1 MLSEIQQETDIILS
15 GVNQREFKEW
25 TIYRGVNKVKGTQVT
40 MKP

>member
-1 MLSEIQQETDIILS
+1 MLSEIQQETDGILR

-25 TIYRGVNKVKGTQVT
+25 TIYRGVNRVKGTQVR